1 MALLIHGGT
10 AVDTDPVTV
19 RAADV
24 LVEDGRITAV
34 GPGLVA
40 PDGAE
45 LIDATGMLVLPGFVD
60 SHRHTWQ
67 AGLRAVGPDLDFPGY
82 LGLVL
87 NTLAPRYRPADVHAG
102 TLAGALEC
110 LDAGITTVV
119 DWSHIQHT
127 PDHTDAA
134 LDALGEAGIR
144 AVFGYCVTDPDVA
157 GARRVLA
164 RTGGLVSLA
173 MAPYGPEIV
182 SEEQALREWRVA
194 RELDL
199 PVTVHMGGNGAASA
213 ERGLDF
219 LRRHGFLGP
228 RTNYAHGN
236 SYSDDA
242 LKAIADSG
250 GTIAVSPVVE
260 AELGFGAPVTARAVA
275 AGVPTGL
282 GADTVVSGP
291 GDMFSLM
298 RSAYAFARLDHESF
312 GVREALR
319 AATVDSAA
327 AAGLDD
333 VGSLREGNHA
343 DLVLLRTDLL
353 GVAPAHDPVGAV
365 VLSMDT
371 RSVDTVVVGG
381 RVVKRDGRLLDTDW
395 TKVLAELAESA
406 ARVVATA

>member
-34 GPGLVA
+34 SQGLVA
-40 PDGAE
+40 PAGAE
-45 LIDATGMLVLPGFVD
+45 VIDATGMLVLPGFVD

-67 AGLRAVGPDLDFPGY
+67 AGIRATGPDLTFPGY
-82 LGLVL
+82 LELVL
-87 NTLAPRYRPADVHAG
+87 NTLAPRYRPGDVHAG

-144 AVFGYCVTDPDVA
+144 AVFGYCVNDPDVTA
-157 GARRVLA
+157 ARRVLA
-164 RTGGLVSLA
+164 RTGGLVSMA
-173 MAPYGPEIV
+173 MAPFGPEIV
-182 SEEQALREWRVA
+182 GEERALREWRVA

-199 PVTVHMGGNGAASA
+199 PVTVHMGGSGAESA

-219 LRRHGFLGP
+219 LRRNGFLGP

-298 RSAYAFARLDHESF
+298 RSAYTFARLDDESF
-312 GVREALR
+312 GVRDALR
-319 AATVDSAA
+319 AATVDGAK
-327 AAGLDD
+327 AAGLAD
-333 VGSLREGNHA
+333 VGSLRAGNHA
-343 DLVLLRTDLL
+343 DLVLLRTDLP

-395 TKVLAELAESA
+395 TKVLAELADSA

>member
-1 MALLIHGGT
+1 MALLICGGT
-10 AVDTDPVTV
+10 AVDTDPVSV
-19 RAADV
+19 RRADV
-24 LVEDGRITAV
+24 LVEDGRIAAV
-34 GPGLVA
+34 APGLTA
-40 PDGAE
+40 PGGAE
-45 LIDATGMLVLPGFVD
+45 VVDATGTLVLPGFVD
-60 SHRHTWQ
+60 AHRHTWQ
-67 AGLRAVGPDLDFPGY
+67 AGIRATGPDLTFPGY
-82 LGLVL
+82 LDLVL
-87 NTLAPRYRPADVHAG
+87 NTLAPRYQPADVHAG

-144 AVFGYCVTDPDVA
+144 AVFGYCVSQPDVA
-157 GARRVLA
+157 AARRVLD
-164 RTGGLVSLA
+164 RTGGLVTMA

-199 PVTVHMGGNGAASA
+199 PVTVHMGGHGAASA
-213 ERGLDF
+213 DRGLDF
-219 LRRHGFLGP
+219 LRRNGFLGP
-228 RTNYAHGN
+228 RTNYVHGN
-236 SYSDDA
+236 SSSDDA
-242 LKAIADSG
+242 LKTIADSG
-250 GTIAVSPVVE
+250 GTLAVSPVVE

-298 RSAYAFARLDHESF
+298 RGAYALARLDGGGF
-312 GVREALR
+312 TTRYALR
-319 AATVDSAA
+319 AATVDGAK

-333 VGSLREGNHA
+333 LGSLRTGNHA
-343 DLVLLRTDLL
+343 DLVLLRTDL
-353 GVAPAHDPVGAV
+353 PAHDPVGAI

-371 RSVDTVVVGG
+371 RAVDTVVVGG
-381 RVVKRDGRLLDTDW
+381 RIVKRAGRLVDAKW
-395 TKVLAELAESA
+395 TKVVTDLAESA
-406 ARVVATA
+406 DRVVATA

>member
-1 MALLIHGGT
+1 MALLIRGGT
-10 AVDTDPVTV
+10 AVDTDPVSV
-19 RAADV
+19 RRADV
-24 LVEDGRITAV
+24 LVEDGRIAAV
-34 GPGLVA
+34 APGLAA

-45 LIDATGMLVLPGFVD
+45 VVDATGTLVLPGFVD
-60 SHRHTWQ
+60 THRHTWQ
-67 AGLRAVGPDLDFPGY
+67 AGIRAVGPDLTFPGY
-82 LGLVL
+82 LDLVL
-87 NTLAPRYRPADVHAG
+87 TTLAPRYQPVDVHAG

-110 LDAGITTVV
+110 LDAGITTLV

-144 AVFGYCVTDPDVA
+144 AVFGYCVSQPDVA
-157 GARRVLA
+157 AARRVLD
-164 RTGGLVSLA
+164 RTGGLVTMA

-199 PVTVHMGGNGAASA
+199 PVTVHMGGHGAASA

-219 LRRHGFLGP
+219 LRRNGFLGP

-242 LKAIADSG
+242 LSAIADSG

-260 AELGFGAPVTARAVA
+260 AELGLGAPVTARAVA

-298 RSAYAFARLDHESF
+298 RSAYAFARLDGTGF
-312 GVREALR
+312 TTRDALR
-319 AATVDSAA
+319 AATVDGAKAA
-327 AAGLDD
+327 CLDD
-333 VGSLREGNHA
+333 LGSLRPGNHA
-343 DLVLLRTDLL
+343 DLVLLRTDL
-353 GVAPAHDPVGAV
+353 PAHDPVGAI
-365 VLSMDT
+365 VLSLDT
-371 RSVDTVVVGG
+371 RAVDTVIVGG
-381 RVVKRDGRLLDTDW
+381 RVVKRDGRFVDAKW
-395 TKVLAELAESA
+395 TKATAELAASA
-406 ARVVATA
+406 DRVVATA

>member
-1 MALLIHGGT
+1 MALLIRGGT

-34 GPGLVA
+34 APDLRI

-45 LIDATGMLVLPGFVD
+45 VVDAAGMLVLPGFVD
-60 SHRHTWQ
+60 AHRHTWQ
-67 AGLRAVGPDLDFPGY
+67 AGIRAAGPDLTFPGY
-82 LGLVL
+82 LDLVL
-87 NTLAPRYRPADVHAG
+87 NTLAPRYEPADVHAG

-110 LDAGITTVV
+110 LDAGITTVL
-119 DWSHIQHT
+119 DWCHIQHT
-127 PDHTDAA
+127 PAHTEAA
-134 LDALGEAGIR
+134 LDALGTAGIR
-144 AVFGYCVTDPDVA
+144 AVFGYCVSDPEVTV
-157 GARRVLA
+157 ARRVLA
-164 RTGGLVSLA
+164 GTGGLVSPA
-173 MAPYGPEIV
+173 MAPFGPEIV
-182 SEEQALREWRVA
+182 SGEHALREWRVA

-213 ERGLDF
+213 DRGLDF
-219 LRRHGFLGP
+219 LRRNGLFGP

-250 GTIAVSPVVE
+250 GTLSVSPVVE
-260 AELGFGAPVTARAVA
+260 AGLGFGAPVTARAVA

-298 RSAYAFARLDHESF
+298 RNAYAFARADDGSF
-312 GVREALR
+312 TTRDALR
-319 AATVDSAA
+319 AATVEGAK

-333 VGSLREGNHA
+333 LGTLRPGSHA
-343 DLVLLRTDLL
+343 DLVLLRTDLP
-353 GVAPAHDPVGAV
+353 GVAPAHDPVGAI

-371 RSVDTVVVGG
+371 RAVDTVVVGG
-381 RVVKRDGRLLDTDW
+381 RIAKRDGRLVDANL
-395 TKVLAELAESA
+395 TKVLAELADSA
-406 ARVVATA
+406 HRVVATA

>member
-1 MALLIHGGT
+1 MALLIRGGT
-10 AVDTDPVTV
+10 AVDTDPVSA
-19 RAADV
+19 RRADV
-24 LVEDGRITAV
+24 LVEDGRIAV
-34 GPGLVA
+34 VAPGIAA

-45 LIDATGMLVLPGFVD
+45 VVDATGMLVLPGFVD
-60 SHRHTWQ
+60 THRHTWQ
-67 AGLRAVGPDLDFPGY
+67 AGIRAAGPDLTFPGY
-82 LGLVL
+82 LDLVL

-127 PDHTDAA
+127 SDHTDAA
-134 LDALGEAGIR
+134 LDALRESGIR
-144 AVFGYCVTDPDVA
+144 AVFGYCVAAPDVA
-157 GARRVLA
+157 AARRVRD
-164 RTGGLVSLA
+164 RTGGLLTLA

-199 PVTVHMGGNGAASA
+199 FVTVHMGGHGAESA

-219 LRRHGFLGP
+219 LRRNGLLGP
-228 RTNYAHGN
+228 RTNYVHGN

-242 LKAIADSG
+242 LKVIADSG
-250 GTIAVSPVVE
+250 GTLAVSPLVE
-260 AELGFGAPVTARAVA
+260 AELRLGPPVTARAVA

-298 RSAYAFARLDHESF
+298 RAAYAFARLDDSGFTTHD
-312 GVREALR
+312 ALR
-319 AATVDSAA
+319 AATVDGAK
-327 AAGLDD
+327 AAGLADL
-333 VGSLREGNHA
+333 GSLRTGNHA
-343 DLVLLRTDLL
+343 DLVLVRTDLP

-365 VLSMDT
+365 VLAMDT
-371 RSVDTVVVGG
+371 RAVDTVIVGG
-381 RVVKRDGRLLDTDW
+381 RVVKRGGRLVDAKW
-395 TKVLAELAESA
+395 TKVLADLVTSAE
-406 ARVVATA
+406 RVMATA